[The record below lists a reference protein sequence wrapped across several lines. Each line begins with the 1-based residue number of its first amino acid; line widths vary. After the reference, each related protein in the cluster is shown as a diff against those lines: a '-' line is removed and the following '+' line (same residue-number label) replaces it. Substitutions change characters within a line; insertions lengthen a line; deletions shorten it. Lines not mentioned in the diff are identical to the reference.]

1 MSQKYII
8 DTSFNWAD
16 EIDINQFTILDEE
29 ERQAFI
35 KLTDDMDDD
44 YVYTA
49 YVGTNEEEELTKR
62 DFESMLRTARP
73 ISDQEAETIL
83 RYASQCQS
91 ELFGKVA
98 ESFYE
103 NHPEKSPYKCEEKIL
118 TDLAANTNEESQW
131 REFNQTP
138 CIKNIVWK
146 EGMRI
151 KHCWVHAV
159 PYFSFENSLALID
172 AGNYK
177 PGLHWYES
185 FISTVHKDREGFYVY
200 PNDDATREKIR
211 EFGVDETSII
221 EEPKK

>member
-16 EIDINQFTILDEE
+16 EMDINQFTILDEE

-35 KLTDDMDDD
+35 KLTDEMDDD

-49 YVGTNEEEELTKR
+49 YVGSNEEEELTKR

-91 ELFGKVA
+91 ELFGEVA

-103 NHPEKSPYKCEEKIL
+103 SHPEKLPYK
-118 TDLAANTNEESQW
+118 
-131 REFNQTP
+131 
-138 CIKNIVWK
+138 IKTI
-146 EGMRI
+146 
-151 KHCWVHAV
+151 CF
-159 PYFSFENSLALID
+159 P
-172 AGNYK
+172 
-177 PGLHWYES
+177 
-185 FISTVHKDREGFYVY
+185 ISSSHGFRKL
-200 PNDDATREKIR
+200 PN
-211 EFGVDETSII
+211 
-221 EEPKK
+221 